1 MKKMVKIALLG
12 VLVMALVSCGRERLT
27 PIYQPVTV
35 NQLRQDEPIRFSYQI
50 DDAQIDEY
58 AKKTGKFPIFGKLF
72 QAIAVVLANTSISNS
87 GGHDVDL
94 PATDVDLSSLSV
106 VDYSVIEAVNLDN
119 LLVNIKGATDRD
131 SLDFISKLEIYVKL
145 DNPVE
150 DLEVDQN
157 GFSKIIF
164 FDRATDTVS
173 CDGQCLKLNVV
184 HIDWK
189 RLLQTNKLV
198 HIQPKLVINSV
209 PKRSMKLAGSID
221 FSIKFNL
228 GF

>member
-1 MKKMVKIALLG
+1 MVKLTLFG
-12 VLVMALVSCGRERLT
+12 VLIIGLASCGREHLT

-35 NQLRQDEPIRFSYQI
+35 NQLRNDEPVKFSYQI

-58 AKKTGKFPIFGKLF
+58 AKKTGKFPVFGKLF
-72 QAIAVVLANTSISNS
+72 QAIAVVLANTSISNN
-87 GGHDVDL
+87 GGHNVDL

-106 VDYSVIEAVNLDN
+106 IDYSVIQSVNLDN
-119 LLVNIKGATDRD
+119 LLVTIKGATDRD
-131 SLDFISKLEIYVKL
+131 SLDFINKLEIYVKL
-145 DNPVE
+145 DSPVE
-150 DLEVDQN
+150 DLSIDGD
-157 GFSKIIF
+157 GFSKIIS
-164 FDRATDTVS
+164 FDRSIDTVS
-173 CDGQCLKLNVV
+173 CDGHCLKLHVV
-184 HIDWK
+184 DVNWK
-189 RLLQTNKLV
+189 RLLQSNKLV